1 MHNVGDRERF
11 RQCKD
16 AFIGANEVWF
26 HVVVHEP
33 RQRTQSDPDFG
44 SGLET
49 RSHKVDHMRELA
61 YIKNFY
67 NYKASA

>member
-49 RSHKVDHMRELA
+49 
-61 YIKNFY
+61 
-67 NYKASA
+67 